1 MTSQLVKPNV
11 PPWLYKLF
19 TGHQYPYVRRLA
31 KFAQPI
37 KPGEDRPEPTK
48 DLIEAKF
55 WEVYPRCWAKVLQ
68 EVKVGMIVVFHD
80 LGEYPAGGYQE
91 LSMILTPFWPRPMAR
106 KRSKSISMMGTI
118 SSARSI
124 LKSPAGPNM
133 NMREG
138 SGVRRKGSLRFTF
151 HASRFTR

>member
-1 MTSQLVKPNV
+1 MDQPVRRPV

-48 DLIEAKF
+48 EMIEAKF
-55 WEVYPRCWAKVLQ
+55 WEVFPHCWAKILQ
-68 EVKVGMIVVFHD
+68 EVKTGMIVVFHD

-91 LSMILTPFWPRPMAR
+91 LIDNPEDFTGR
-106 KRSKSISMMGTI
+106 KRSRSTSITVRI
-118 SSARSI
+118 SCAQSTLKWQGGRNTSI
-124 LKSPAGPNM
+124 EP
-133 NMREG
+133 
-138 SGVRRKGSLRFTF
+138 F
-151 HASRFTR
+151 